1 MLPVKSK
8 FAISAR
14 LLPAF
19 ALLACAPHKAIVVE
33 EPSAGPAAEASSR
46 PGLAG
51 MNEPALPDDGIR
63 LPDML
68 AMPGDGEFRAG
79 RANAPKDGPGAGAV
93 ISRPPTDPP
102 SRPKKPKAATS
113 E

>member
-1 MLPVKSK
+1 MLPVKTK
-8 FAISAR
+8 FAISVR
-14 LLPAF
+14 LLPGL
-19 ALLACAPHKAIVVE
+19 ALLACAPPKAIVVE
-33 EPSAGPAAEASSR
+33 APTGVPTAETSGN

-68 AMPGDGEFRAG
+68 TMPGDGEFHAG
-79 RANAPKDGPGAGAV
+79 RPNAPKDGSAAGAV

-102 SRPKKPKAATS
+102 SRPKKPKAATP